1 MYHFLLEANEAGN
14 TLNPDFLARLGEG
27 TRVLLQGMLTVFAVL
42 CIIWLCLTIM
52 RIFLY
57 DLPKRRAERPAAKA
71 EAPIPAA
78 APVSEIGA
86 AELIAVIT
94 AAVAAY
100 RADEEGGFRVVAF
113 HRVKK

>member
-1 MYHFLLEANEAGN
+1 MYHFLLDANEAGK

-27 TRVLLQGMLTVFAVL
+27 SRVLLQGMLTVFAVL
-42 CIIWLCLTIM
+42 CIIWLCLAIT
-52 RIFLY
+52 RFFLY
-57 DLPKRRAERPAAKA
+57 DLPKRRAERPAA
-71 EAPIPAA
+71 EEA
-78 APVSEIGA
+78 APLPTAAPASNLPD